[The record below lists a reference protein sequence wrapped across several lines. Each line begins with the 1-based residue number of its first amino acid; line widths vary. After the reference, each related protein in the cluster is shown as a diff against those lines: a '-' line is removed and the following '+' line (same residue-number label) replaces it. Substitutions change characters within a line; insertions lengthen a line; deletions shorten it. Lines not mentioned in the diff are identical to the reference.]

1 MFKSYLKIAIRNIRI
16 NGVFSL
22 VNIGGLTAGL
32 TCCVLILLY
41 INDEW
46 SFDRFH
52 LQKDRIYQL
61 ICERTEQ
68 DGTSK
73 KFAIAAL
80 VQGPAFREEIPEI
93 AAFTR
98 VNPKDIIIRK
108 GATIFNNSATWVDR
122 SFFSIFS
129 FPLIHGN
136 SATALT
142 DLHSMV
148 VTESVAVKYFGTTD
162 AMGRTLLLEINGKFE
177 LFVVTGIAKQPPDNS
192 SIQFEILLPF
202 DYFEK
207 IYPDNGWMWV
217 SFPTYF
223 LLNPGANV
231 DGIGR
236 KMDLI
241 YHARAR
247 DEIDL
252 NHLAGY
258 QNDFKWNLKP
268 LTGMHLNTEYEG
280 TPGASDPIYSYILSG
295 VAIFILLIACINFI
309 NLTIAHS
316 LKRNKEIG
324 IRKVMGSKRSQL
336 IIQFLSE
343 SLIICCIS
351 FLLAVLLSALVLPVF
366 CRLAD
371 KHLSLVVILNWKLL
385 SCFITVA
392 FITGFAA
399 GFYPALVLSG
409 FSPVN
414 AFAGK
419 TGTGGKDYLARS
431 LVVVQ
436 FTIATFLIITML
448 FMYAQF
454 NLLTTADLGYPDRD
468 LLECTIS
475 QGVRNKAVMDMY
487 QSQISGTGGVI
498 SAGYKNIGSFGGKTQ
513 AANKEFTATYERIN
527 ESYLPTLGVNIV
539 AGRNFSKNF
548 PSDSV
553 LSVLINETFAD
564 KAGWRDPVG
573 KTIDYMNLPAW
584 GARKVSVIGV
594 VRDYHNES
602 LREKIKPMV
611 FTEDPALPL
620 GQIIVRLRPDHIAA
634 SLLEIEKAIHRL
646 DPDRPFQYAFR
657 DEINRS
663 RYAPENKW
671 KQIITFA
678 AAIAICI
685 SCTGLFGLATLSAQK
700 RRKEIGI
707 RKVLGASVT
716 GIAILLIRNFVGL
729 VMIAFPMAIPLGAVI
744 IRHWLRNFAY
754 RVDLSWWRFGLAG
767 LLTLLIAITAVS
779 YQAIKAAVAN
789 PSLSLRSQ

>member
-1 MFKSYLKIAIRNIRI
+1 MFKNYLKIAIRNIRI
-16 NGVFSL
+16 NRIFSL
-22 VNIGGLTAGL
+22 VNIAGLSVGL
-32 TCCVLILLY
+32 TCCILILLY

-52 LQKDRIYQL
+52 LQKDSIYQL

-80 VQGPAFREEIPEI
+80 VQGPAFRQEIPEI

-108 GATIFNNSATWVDR
+108 GATIFNNSVTWVDR

-136 SATALT
+136 PATALA

-177 LFVVTGIAKQPPDNS
+177 PFVVTGIAKQPPDNS
-192 SIQFEILLPF
+192 SIQFGILLPF

-268 LTGMHLNTEYEG
+268 LTDMHLNTEYEG

-324 IRKVMGSKRSQL
+324 IRKVIGGKRSQL

-343 SLIICCIS
+343 SLIICLIS

-371 KHLSLVVILNWKLL
+371 KHLFLGAILDWKLL
-385 SCFITVA
+385 CCFIMLA
-392 FITGFAA
+392 FITGVAA
-399 GFYPALVLSG
+399 GFYPAFVLSG

-419 TGTGGKDYLARS
+419 TGTGSKDYLARS

-468 LLECTIS
+468 LLDCTIS
-475 QGVRNKAVMDMY
+475 QGIRNKGVMEMY
-487 QSQISGTGGVI
+487 QSQISGTAGVL
-498 SAGYKNIGSFGGKTQ
+498 SAGYKNIGHFGGKTQ
-513 AANKEFTATYERIN
+513 AANKEFTATYEHIN

-548 PSDSV
+548 PSDSS
-553 LSVLINETFAD
+553 LSVLINQTFAD
-564 KAGWRDPVG
+564 KVGWRDPIG

-602 LREKIKPMV
+602 LREKIQPMV
-611 FTEDPALPL
+611 FTEEAALPL
-620 GQIIVRLRPDHIAA
+620 GQMIVRLRPDHIAA
-634 SLLEIEKAIHRL
+634 SLLEIEKAIYRL
-646 DPDRPFQYAFR
+646 DPDHPFQYAFR
-657 DEINRS
+657 DEVNRS

-716 GIAILLIRNFVGL
+716 GIAILLIRNFAGL

-767 LLTLLIAITAVS
+767 LLTLLIAIIAVS
-779 YQAIKAAVAN
+779 YQAIKAAAAN